1 MFGLGALGQLALG
14 QAPLTVVQADAAAQ
28 VEYAGNFLADLTLRD
43 EALVSDLIDWRINS
57 EQLTTDDRSDS
68 AINAESFG
76 LLRINWA
83 TALEYQDTQN
93 ADASSRLE
101 ISELIRSDADAG
113 VQLEI
118 FESIR
123 RDAVPPLEVT
133 PSVAADTTS
142 PLESLSGVPTVSTD
156 GAVPLEITP
165 ASRVDSNAPVETV
178 GAVLTSDADVSLEV
192 TPSSATRNSTI
203 QAESLSLLQ
212 DDDGSPRVEV
222 LSHQLYD
229 ARPSFEFQA
238 SLLHDTSLSL
248 ELTEPTVSSE
258 SSAPVELLGS
268 ATVVAD
274 GNVNLEYLSSASQ
287 SWITWI
293 DTLGTVTMALSDSA
307 IQFEILQSASY
318 SDSALVL
325 EILQWA
331 QLKPNRNELWS
342 EEWSGLDTMGGF

>member
-14 QAPLTVVQADAAAQ
+14 QAPFTVVQADAAAP
-28 VEYAGNFLADLTLRD
+28 VEYAGNFLSDLTIRE
-43 EALVSDLIDWRINS
+43 EAVVSASIDWRVNS
-57 EQLTTDDRSDS
+57 EMLTTADRSDS
-68 AINAESFG
+68 AINAESFE
-76 LLRINWA
+76 LLRVNWA
-83 TALEYQDTQN
+83 AVLEYQDTQN
-93 ADASSRLE
+93 ADASSRIE
-101 ISELIRSDADAG
+101 IGEALRSDADAG
-113 VQLEI
+113 VQLEV
-118 FESIR
+118 FESFR
-123 RDAVPPLEVT
+123 RDAAPLIEVT
-133 PSVAADTTS
+133 PSVAADTAS

-178 GAVLTSDADVSLEV
+178 GAVLTGDADVSLEV
-192 TPSSATRNSTI
+192 TPSSATRNSAI
-203 QAESLSLLQ
+203 QVESSSLLR
-212 DDDGSPRVEV
+212 DDDGSPRIEV

-238 SLLHDTSLSL
+238 TLLHDTSLSL

-258 SSAPVELLGS
+258 SSAPIELLGN
-268 ATVVAD
+268 AAVVAD
-274 GNVNLEYLSSASQ
+274 GNVNLESLFSASQ
-287 SWITWI
+287 DWITWI

-331 QLKPNRNELWS
+331 QLKQNRNELWS
-342 EEWSGLDTMGGF
+342 EEWSGLDTIGGI